1 MRKKIDVI
9 LQHGW
14 AFDSSCWRGW
24 LPHLKENPGCE
35 VRIQTADR
43 GYFGEAKE
51 VEPFKNDAD
60 SCKIVVAHSLGLH
73 LVPEEIL
80 KKTDLL
86 VLAGA
91 FSYFHNGDA
100 MEQKRSR
107 RTVNIMLE
115 KLNIDALAV
124 LDDFYSNCYKPLLT
138 SQMLLMRKTDNINV
152 DLLTEDLELLNTNH
166 FDLSKIRQIP
176 NILILQGS
184 EDCIVTPAQSQT
196 LHQEL
201 KGSSIV
207 LFEGA
212 GHSLPLTHVAPA
224 WISVRAAMRQ
234 ISPVRA

>member
-24 LPHLKENPGCE
+24 FPHLKENPDCE
-35 VRIQTADR
+35 VRVQAADR
-43 GYFGEAKE
+43 GYFGEARKLE
-51 VEPFKNDAD
+51 AFQNDPS

-73 LVPEEIL
+73 LLPDEIL
-80 KKTDLL
+80 KSTDLL

-91 FSYFHNGDA
+91 FSYFHTGDA
-100 MEQKRSR
+100 MDQKRSR
-107 RTVNIMLE
+107 RTVNVMLE
-115 KLNIDALAV
+115 KLSVDALAV

-138 SQMLLMRKTDNINV
+138 SQMLLMRKTENVNV
-152 DLLTEDLELLNTNH
+152 DLLQEDLELLNTNH
-166 FDLSKIRQIP
+166 FDLNKIRHIP
-176 NILILQGS
+176 NVLILQGS
-184 EDCIVTPAQSQT
+184 EDCIVTPKQSQA
-196 LHQEL
+196 LHEEV
-201 KGSSIV
+201 KGSDMV